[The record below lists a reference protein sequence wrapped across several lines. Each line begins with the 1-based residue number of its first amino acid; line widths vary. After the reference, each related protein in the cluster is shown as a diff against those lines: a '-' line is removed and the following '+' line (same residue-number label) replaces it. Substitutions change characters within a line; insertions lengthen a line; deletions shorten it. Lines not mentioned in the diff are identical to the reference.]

1 MTVVITRRCTA
12 CGSCI
17 TTCPE
22 SALSPAPLAPA
33 VDSDRCTDCLACLE
47 VCPVDAIWP
56 LPPPIHP
63 IEVESYRIMNS
74 EVDFSSWP
82 EGQRDVVARM
92 VHATADPSFVAS
104 ARIGTAAVSAAVA
117 ALRSGAPVI
126 CDARMV
132 IAGIPSVS
140 AAVCYLDRVSG
151 APEGSTRSAA
161 AITAAAEEH
170 PDGALWVIGN
180 APTALMA
187 LLEMRDRARP
197 AAVIGL
203 PVGYVGAAASKAE
216 LWSGPWRSLA
226 ITNVGRKGGSAAA
239 AAVVNALMRLALT
252 EDPRRPEGKPTEGDG
267 RGS

>member
-1 MTVVITRRCTA
+1 MTVAITRRCTA

-22 SALSPAPLAPA
+22 SALSPAPLAPT
-33 VDSDRCTDCLACLE
+33 VDPARCTDCLACLE

-56 LPPPIHP
+56 LPAPIHP

-82 EGQRDVVARM
+82 EGQREVVARM
-92 VHATADPSFVAS
+92 VHATADDSFATS
-104 ARIGTAAVSAAVA
+104 ARIGAAAVGGAVA

-132 IAGIPSVS
+132 MAGIPSVS
-140 AAVCYLDRVSG
+140 TAVCYLDRVGGS
-151 APEGSTRSAA
+151 PEGSTRSAA
-161 AITAAAEEH
+161 AITAAVEEH

-180 APTALMA
+180 APTALAA
-187 LLEMRDRARP
+187 LLGMRDRARP

-216 LWSGPWRSLA
+216 LWSGPWRALA
-226 ITNVGRKGGSAAA
+226 ITNVGRRGGSAAA
-239 AAVVNALMRLALT
+239 AGAVNALMRLALS
-252 EDPRRPEGKPTEGDG
+252 EDPGPPDGSQTQSDG